1 MFLNLNIILVDQN
14 ISVNNLEDSTLNKSN
29 LNVNQP
35 QNVNTQ
41 SLSTRAYL
49 EQTIV
54 PIVTQGM
61 SELARE
67 RPENPLEF
75 LANYL
80 LKHAK

>member
-1 MFLNLNIILVDQN
+1 M
-14 ISVNNLEDSTLNKSN
+14 EDSTLNKSN
-29 LNVNQP
+29 QNQKDS
-35 QNVNTQ
+35 NINAQ

-49 EQTIV
+49 EQTLV
-54 PIVTQGM
+54 PIVTQGL

-80 LKHAK
+80 LKHARK